1 MPMEPFSSRE
11 IEVLKFLIDGKRNI
25 EIAATLKINQK
36 TVNTYKSRLM
46 KKLDVN
52 NAADLDQQAFNL
64 ELI

>member
-1 MPMEPFSSRE
+1 MEPFSSRE

-52 NAADLDQQAFNL
+52 NAADLYQQAFNL